1 LNASRATAA
10 REVRILVVDD
20 ERQNRQLLEVILEG
34 EGYHVLT
41 ATSGKEALEKVAGEL
56 PDLVLLDV
64 MMPGMDGYQVA
75 SRIKADAATKSI
87 PVILLT
93 ALDDRSSRSHGL
105 SAGAED
111 FLTKPID
118 RAELCLRVRK
128 LLRVEL

>member
-1 LNASRATAA
+1 LNASRAVAA
-10 REVRILVVDD
+10 RQARILVVDD

-41 ATSGKEALEKVAGEL
+41 AASGREALEKIAGEL

-75 SRIKADAATKSI
+75 SLIKADAATKSI

-128 LLRVEL
+128 LLRVEE